1 MLGRLRAGTA
11 PSLAGGRYFLLEPPH
26 TVAPPRFSEAM
37 FDFVAAGYVP
47 VLTHPERLT
56 WIRPHYAAFVAL
68 VKSGVWMQVTA
79 GSLTGRFGKD
89 ARYFGEKM
97 LDDGLVHLL
106 ATDAHSVRH
115 RAPLLAEG
123 REAAAKRVG
132 AEEAQR
138 LVVDRPQA
146 ILDNRRPA
154 EVAPVPALR
163 DGGATPRRRG
173 FLGRFL
179 GRARSLA
186 ALTADLPPRARD
198 FVPAGR
204 RSRPGFRGGREI
216 AWLNHRIHGAPEI
229 GARTLAGPSGPGPAK
244 TMQDLVPLRI
254 IEIDDG
260 PDPARVSRRRRTPRP
275 AGRDGGRPTAHAR
288 QPAPLGLDA
297 VR

>member
-1 MLGRLRAGTA
+1 MIDLHCHLLPGIDDGAPDEATSVEMARIAVADGIRTTACTPHIYPGLYENDTTGITARVVALQRRLFDEGIGLRLTPGADLHLTPELLGRLRAGTA

-56 WIRPHYAAFVAL
+56 WIKPHYAAFVAL

-79 GSLTGRFGKD
+79 GSLTGRFGGG
-89 ARYFGEKM
+89 ARHFAEKM

-106 ATDAHSVRH
+106 ATDAHSARH

-154 EVAPVPALR
+154 EVTPVPALLDR
-163 DGGATPRRRG
+163 GMNVHRRG
-173 FLGRFL
+173 FLARFVGR
-179 GRARSLA
+179 
-186 ALTADLPPRARD
+186 
-198 FVPAGR
+198 GR
-204 RSRPGFRGGREI
+204 RP
-216 AWLNHRIHGAPEI
+216 
-229 GARTLAGPSGPGPAK
+229 
-244 TMQDLVPLRI
+244 
-254 IEIDDG
+254 
-260 PDPARVSRRRRTPRP
+260 
-275 AGRDGGRPTAHAR
+275 
-288 QPAPLGLDA
+288 
-297 VR
+297 

>member
-26 TVAPPRFSEAM
+26 TVAPPRFAEAM

-56 WIRPHYAAFVAL
+56 WIKQHYDVFVAL

-79 GSLTGRFGKD
+79 GSLTGRFGKG

-97 LDDGLVHLL
+97 LDEGLVHLL

-154 EVAPVPALR
+154 EVMPVPALR
-163 DGGATPRRRG
+163 NQESSTE
-173 FLGRFL
+173 
-179 GRARSLA
+179 
-186 ALTADLPPRARD
+186 
-198 FVPAGR
+198 
-204 RSRPGFRGGREI
+204 RPGFFARLVGR
-216 AWLNHRIHGAPEI
+216 
-229 GARTLAGPSGPGPAK
+229 
-244 TMQDLVPLRI
+244 
-254 IEIDDG
+254 
-260 PDPARVSRRRRTPRP
+260 
-275 AGRDGGRPTAHAR
+275 GRDIA
-288 QPAPLGLDA
+288 
-297 VR
+297 